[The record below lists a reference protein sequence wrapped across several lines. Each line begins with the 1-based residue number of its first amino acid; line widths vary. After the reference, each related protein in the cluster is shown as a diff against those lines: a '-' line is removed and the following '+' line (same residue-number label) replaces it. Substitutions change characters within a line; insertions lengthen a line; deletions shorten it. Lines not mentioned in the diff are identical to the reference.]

1 MQRCCPTVCV
11 PVRCDGVGRR
21 DAVQSECEDAPR
33 PCTNARGCRSR
44 WKIGALALLSRH
56 AGTFG
61 WVMWGRRDPRHW
73 VSFPAAGGG
82 KKKKKKLEIVFKC
95 ELNCA
100 QHFLLPVEK
109 RNHHH
114 CCNGKPF
121 PHLIKQIKSNQIKN

>member
-1 MQRCCPTVCV
+1 MEDSLKRRRET
-11 PVRCDGVGRR
+11 GSSGR
-21 DAVQSECEDAPR
+21 VSPR
-33 PCTNARGCRSR
+33 VVMSKCTYTDSNKGRGFPEFVLS
-44 WKIGALALLSRH
+44 LLSPCHFLLCVWASFRMVPIFGARP
-56 AGTFG
+56 AG
-61 WVMWGRRDPRHW
+61 
-73 VSFPAAGGG
+73 GGG

-114 CCNGKPF
+114 CRNGKPF